1 MVVIAPLVALVKV
14 VQLAQKLN
22 AMKQVVNGVAQTQL
36 VMLTHVLRLVK
47 VMLTAMVQSMFPT
60 FFRLLLHGDQATQMQ
75 ISTVMALSMSLT
87 SFWQLLHGDHAHDP
101 IRLMY

>member
-1 MVVIAPLVALVKV
+1 V
-14 VQLAQKLN
+14 
-22 AMKQVVNGVAQTQL
+22 QVVNGVAQTQL

-60 FFRLLLHGDQATQMQ
+60 FLRLLLHGDQATLMQ

-87 SFWQLLHGDHAHDP
+87 SFWQFLHGDHARDSYMNFYKGLCILQSP
-101 IRLMY
+101 FFTLR